1 MLVGEARRCAL
12 WQNAPNC
19 STFVNLRKVIF
30 RLNSSTFLKQKIML
44 KKVSIFKN
52 TFFLAKYDEFFSKCD
67 EFFPISFKRGKF
79 SLKLL
84 DNMECLLDKLSCHIF
99 KCFLFWCLTFH
110 FKTVCQLGAK
120 FMAHKG
126 FFHDTQWTM
135 STQSPPSYIRISAHH
150 TYGGRVLK
158 KGLKKG

>member
-1 MLVGEARRCAL
+1 MLVGKARHCAL

-30 RLNSSTFLKQKIML
+30 RLNSSTFLKKKWCL
-44 KKVSIFKN
+44 KRFPFSKVL
-52 TFFLAKYDEFFSKCD
+52 FFFAKCD
-67 EFFPISFKRGKF
+67 EFFQYSFERGKF

-126 FFHDTQWTM
+126 FFPWHSMDHVNAK
-135 STQSPPSYIRISAHH
+135 PPKLHPYIGTSYIR
-150 TYGGRVLK
+150 GRVLK
-158 KGLKKG
+158 KGLKRAKILF